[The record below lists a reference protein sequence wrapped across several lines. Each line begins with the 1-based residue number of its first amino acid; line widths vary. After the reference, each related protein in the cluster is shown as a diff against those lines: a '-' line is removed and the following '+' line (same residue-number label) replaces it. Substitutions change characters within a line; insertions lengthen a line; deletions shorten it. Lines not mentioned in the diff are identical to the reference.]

1 MLISCT
7 SCQSKYLVNSADL
20 KPNGRN
26 VKCAR
31 CGNTWYQDNIAIQDD
46 ENLNELE
53 YTKSQN
59 IENNSSK
66 LNKGTNNLPSTY
78 VKENKV
84 SFLNSFLVL
93 FFTIALIV
101 SFWVLKNLEIN
112 TMVLLKYYISEFYF
126 NLKLIFNDIAKII
139 YELINL

>member
-46 ENLNELE
+46 ENLSELE

-59 IENNSSK
+59 IENKSSK
-66 LNKGTNNLPSTY
+66 LNKRTNNLPSTY

-126 NLKLIFNDIAKII
+126 NLKLIINDIAKII

>member
-31 CGNTWYQDNIAIQDD
+31 CGNTWHQDNISNQDT
-46 ENLNELE
+46 ENLSELE
-53 YTKSQN
+53 YTKLEN
-59 IENNSSK
+59 IKNKSVK
-66 LNKGTNNLPSTY
+66 LNKETNNLPSTY
-78 VKENKV
+78 VKEHKV
-84 SFLNSFLVL
+84 SVLNSFLVL
-93 FFTIALIV
+93 FFTIFIIV
-101 SFWVLKNLEIN
+101 SFWILKNLEIN
-112 TMVLLKYYISEFYF
+112 TIVLLKYYISEFYF
-126 NLKLIFNDIAKII
+126 NLKLIINDIAKII